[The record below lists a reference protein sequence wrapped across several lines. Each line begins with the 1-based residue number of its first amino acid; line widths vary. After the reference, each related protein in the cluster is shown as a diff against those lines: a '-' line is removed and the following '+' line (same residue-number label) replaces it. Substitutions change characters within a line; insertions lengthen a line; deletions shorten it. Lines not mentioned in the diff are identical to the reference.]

1 MAGRKSYLEASYGCA
16 KNMKETVLSSNPLER
31 LSQCP
36 DESLQADI
44 DPASGVALHTTNR
57 GSLGAHAYL
66 CTVLFEKERI
76 REARHARAQSY
87 SKEEFDPGSE
97 GTLAICLTHA
107 SRTLFSGSWAE
118 GKEAPSVKVACLAQE
133 VGTVENK
140 VANGCV
146 MRGNL
151 PNSSGQILKKAKKRC
166 LMSLRSIR

>member
-1 MAGRKSYLEASYGCA
+1 MGSSTPGSPGSTTAGP
-16 KNMKETVLSSNPLER
+16 N
-31 LSQCP
+31 
-36 DESLQADI
+36 
-44 DPASGVALHTTNR
+44 HTHPN
-57 GSLGAHAYL
+57 
-66 CTVLFEKERI
+66 K
-76 REARHARAQSY
+76 
-87 SKEEFDPGSE
+87 KEEFDPGSE

-107 SRTLFSGSWAE
+107 SRTLFSGGWAE

-133 VGTVENK
+133 VGTVEYK